1 MKISTNLF
9 FQRASQQL
17 VSNQNRLAEVQLQL
31 GSGKKINKPSD
42 APEKASTLQRLRTVM
57 EQQEGYKWNLD
68 KLTEKLNNQDTALQN
83 VSNLLSRLREL
94 SIQYAN
100 GTLSADQRRIA
111 AIEVHGI
118 RDQLYSLANTRD
130 SNGLGVFGGSR
141 VSGEAFGEDGVY
153 KGDQTSTDV
162 PVGGTR
168 VLSNRRTGTDVFVS
182 VLRANGNIQTSVGFF
197 KVIDDLAAGLEAN
210 RIGDVQR
217 SIGEIT
223 QIHQGVSMA
232 QADVGSDLNVAQAQ
246 SSALDEQLLRLKGL
260 ESDLQDVD
268 YAEAVTR
275 MQKEMLG
282 LQAAQSSFAQLSKMT
297 LFSYIG

>member
-17 VSNQNRLAEVQLQL
+17 VGNQDRLAEVQLQL
-31 GSGKKINKPSD
+31 GTGKKINKASD

-57 EQQEGYKWNLD
+57 AQQESYKGNLD
-68 KLTEKLNNQDTALQN
+68 KLTERLQNQDTALQN
-83 VSNLLSRLREL
+83 VSNMLSRLREL

-111 AIEVHGI
+111 AVEVRGI
-118 RDQLYSLANTRD
+118 RDQIYSLANIKD

-141 VSGEAFGEDGVY
+141 VSGQAFSEAGVY
-153 KGDQTSTDV
+153 QGDQTSTDV
-162 PVGGTR
+162 PVGDAR
-168 VLSNRRTGTDVFVS
+168 VVSNRRSGTDVFIPVS
-182 VLRANGNIQTSVGFF
+182 RGSGNSQTSVGFF

-210 RIGDVQR
+210 RVGDVQR
-217 SIGEIT
+217 AIGEIT
-223 QIHQGVSMA
+223 QIHQGISMA
-232 QADVGSDLNVAQAQ
+232 QADVGSDLNVVQAQ
-246 SSALDEQLLRLKGL
+246 SNVLDEQILRLKGL

-282 LQAAQSSFAQLSKMT
+282 LQAAQSSFAQLSKLS
-297 LFSYIG
+297 LFNYIG